1 MLDVFSGKPKL
12 TIGFDASYSKVI
24 TIEERE
30 TSASLLITP
39 KMREDHLFDGFLM
52 IKVESWPDS
61 EYILYP
67 TLTRED
73 INIIE
78 PYYTYFDE
86 LNLG

>member
-52 IKVESWPDS
+52 IKVES
-61 EYILYP
+61 
-67 TLTRED
+67 
-73 INIIE
+73 
-78 PYYTYFDE
+78 
-86 LNLG
+86 